1 MNTGPAAGVKL
12 VDCHAAGT
20 VYQLPAGTVYQTVSA
35 GTVYQ
40 TAASTT

>member
-20 VYQLPAGTVYQTVSA
+20 VYQTVSAGTVYQLPA